1 MTLEHALKREI
12 ERFQGRAPKRH
23 TVEAPGK
30 MRVVLS
36 VRHPDGGMPFRFEY
50 LARTVSTLDAEIQ
63 ARNAAR
69 REGFNVHATLEVT
82 P

>member
-12 ERFQGRAPKRH
+12 ERFQGKAPKRH

-36 VRHPDGGMPFRFEY
+36 VRHPDGGLPFRFEY
-50 LARTVSTLDAEIQ
+50 RTRTVSTLDAEIR
-63 ARNAAR
+63 ARAAAR
-69 REGFNVHATLEVT
+69 REGLRIHCTLEINA
-82 P
+82 

>member
-1 MTLEHALKREI
+1 MTLEYALKREI

-23 TVEAPGK
+23 SIEAADK
-30 MRVVLS
+30 IRVVLS
-36 VRHPDGGMPFRFEY
+36 VRHPDGGLPFHFEY

-69 REGFNVHATLEVT
+69 REGLRVHATLEVT